1 MGDRIRL
8 WKMYS
13 RKQIEEAAKK
23 AHKDE
28 IEWRIQKEYL
38 QKLHQQ
44 RGKQSSNSSIE
55 EIQIRFARGENIS
68 PLIRE
73 TLLRREGDLPASP
86 MTLLQNTDP
95 PTVCYMNS
103 ILQCI
108 AHLPGFI
115 GCENW
120 PLKIINE
127 GNPVD
132 VKEGETIDSFY
143 DLIEAMRLPL
153 PQTQPQRRALMTKQA
168 NFYTRMYEVTKGNAL
183 GDIFFPLNQSDADSF
198 RVTLFNIITKQVTAP
213 RKAVRTLDEPAG
225 HSMLAPLYGYCRLN
239 NEIQEVRTI
248 DTMFEVAAPPISQ
261 NEQLSPGGFN
271 QWINDPAESKK
282 FRVIPDTLI
291 LKAALFGFDGKYKG
305 AIPIVPMFNIAD
317 FHPAGWEPKNAGST
331 RYRLYG
337 IVCHHGETIDAG
349 HYTALCLRDGEW
361 WHIDDN
367 PPSAA
372 RIALPTNLPSK
383 TLRANPY
390 IFFYVRDGTGPYDIN
405 DDDSFVMRPIVP
417 VGVPAASVAAAGLS
431 AEDLAA
437 YPRFATAAARLAA
450 LKAQPAPR
458 TKRNR
463 VTRKKQRSKH

>member
-13 RKQIEEAAKK
+13 TKQLEAEAKIK
-23 AHKDE
+23 HKEE
-28 IEWRIQKEYL
+28 IEWRKQKEYL

-44 RGKQSSNSSIE
+44 RGKKSSNSSID

-68 PLIRE
+68 ALIRE
-73 TLLRREGDLPASP
+73 TLLGREGDLPASP

-95 PTVCYMNS
+95 ATVCYMNS

-132 VKEGETIDSFY
+132 VKEGQTIDSFFE
-143 DLIEAMRLPL
+143 LIEAMRLPL
-153 PQTQPQRRALMTKQA
+153 PQTQLQRRALMAKQA
-168 NFYTRMYEVTKGNAL
+168 NLYTSMYEVTKGNAL

-239 NEIQEVRTI
+239 NEIQEVRTV
-248 DTMFEVAAPPISQ
+248 DTMFEVASPPISQ
-261 NEQLSPGGFN
+261 NAQDGFN
-271 QWINDPAESKK
+271 QWINDPAETKI
-282 FRVIPDTLI
+282 FRIIPDTFV
-291 LKAALFGFDGKYKG
+291 LKAALFGFEGKHQEM
-305 AIPIVPMFNIAD
+305 IPIVPMFNIANYQ
-317 FHPAGWEPKNAGST
+317 AEGWQPKNAGST
-331 RYRLYG
+331 IYRLHG
-337 IVCHHGETIDAG
+337 LVLHHGETIDAG

-361 WHIDDN
+361 WHIDDD
-367 PPSAA
+367 PPSAE
-372 RIALPTNLPSK
+372 RIALPANLPSK
-383 TLRANPY
+383 ALRANPY

-405 DDDSFVMRPIVP
+405 DDDSFVMRPVVP
-417 VGVPAASVAAAGLS
+417 QAAAAAAGLS
-431 AEDLAA
+431 AEQLAE
-437 YPRFATAAARLAA
+437 YPRFAMAAARLAA
-450 LKAQPAPR
+450 LKAEPKP
-458 TKRNR
+458 KRNR

>member
-13 RKQIEEAAKK
+13 IKQLQEAAKK

-225 HSMLAPLYGYCRLN
+225 HSMLAPLYGYCKLN

-248 DTMFEVAAPPISQ
+248 DTMFEVTAPPISQ

-282 FRVIPDTLI
+282 FRVIPDTII
-291 LKAALFGFDGKYKG
+291 LKAALFGFDGKYKE

-317 FHPAGWEPKNAGST
+317 FQSAEWQPKNAGST

-367 PPSAA
+367 PPSAV

-405 DDDSFVMRPIVP
+405 DDDSFVMRPVAP
-417 VGVPAASVAAAGLS
+417 VDVPAAAVAAAGLS
-431 AEDLAA
+431 AQELAA

-450 LKAQPAPR
+450 LKAQPTSR

>member
-13 RKQIEEAAKK
+13 TKQLEAEAKIK
-23 AHKDE
+23 HKEE
-28 IEWRIQKEYL
+28 IEWRKQKEYL

-44 RGKQSSNSSIE
+44 RGKQSSNSSIDD
-55 EIQIRFARGENIS
+55 IQIRFARGENIS
-68 PLIRE
+68 ALIRE

-95 PTVCYMNS
+95 ATVCYMNS
-103 ILQCI
+103 VLQCI

-120 PLKIINE
+120 PLKVINE

-132 VKEGETIDSFY
+132 VNEGKTIDSFFE
-143 DLIEAMRLPL
+143 LIEAMRLPL
-153 PQTQPQRRALMTKQA
+153 PQTQAQRSALIAKQA

-183 GDIFFPLNQSDADSF
+183 GDIFFPLSQSDADSF

-248 DTMFEVAAPPISQ
+248 DTMFEVSAPPISL
-261 NEQLSPGGFN
+261 NEQVSPGGFN
-271 QWINDPAESKK
+271 QWINDPTESKK
-282 FRVIPDTLI
+282 FRVIPDTI
-291 LKAALFGFDGKYKG
+291 VLKVALFGFNGKYNG
-305 AIPIVPMFNIAD
+305 EIPIVPMFNIAD
-317 FHPAGWEPKNAGST
+317 FCPAGWEPKNAGST

-337 IVCHHGETIDAG
+337 LVLHHGETIDAG

-361 WHIDDN
+361 WHIDDD
-367 PPSAA
+367 PPSAT
-372 RIALPTNLPSK
+372 RIALPANLPSK

-405 DDDSFVMRPIVP
+405 EDDSFVMRPIVP
-417 VGVPAASVAAAGLS
+417 QAAVGATGLT
-431 AEDLAA
+431 AEQLAE
-437 YPRFATAAARLAA
+437 YPRFSKAAAVLAA
-450 LKAQPAPR
+450 LKAPQK
-458 TKRNR
+458 KRNR
-463 VTRKKQRSKH
+463 VTRKKLRFKH

>member
-1 MGDRIRL
+1 
-8 WKMYS
+8 MYS
-13 RKQIEEAAKK
+13 TKQLEAEAKIK
-23 AHKDE
+23 HKEE
-28 IEWRIQKEYL
+28 IEWRKQKEYMIKL
-38 QKLHQQ
+38 QKQ
-44 RGKQSSNSSIE
+44 RSKQGSSSLD
-55 EIQIRFARGENIS
+55 EIQDRFARGENIS
-68 PLIRE
+68 ALIRE

-95 PTVCYMNS
+95 ATVCYMNS
-103 ILQCI
+103 VLQCI
-108 AHLPGFI
+108 THLPGFI

-120 PLKIINE
+120 PLKVINE
-127 GNPVD
+127 GNSVD
-132 VKEGETIDSFY
+132 VKEGQTIDAFFE
-143 DLIEAMRLPL
+143 LIEAMRLPL
-153 PQTQPQRRALMTKQA
+153 PQAQLQRRALMAKQA
-168 NFYTRMYEVTKGNAL
+168 NFYTSMYEVTKGNAL

-213 RKAVRTLDEPAG
+213 RKAVRTLDEPGG

-248 DTMFEVAAPPISQ
+248 DTMFEVEAPPISRDAQ
-261 NEQLSPGGFN
+261 GGFSK
-271 QWINDPAESKK
+271 WINDPAESKI
-282 FRVIPDTLI
+282 FRVIPDTII
-291 LKAALFGFDGKYKG
+291 LKAALFGFEGKYKE

-361 WHIDDN
+361 WHIDDD
-367 PPSAA
+367 PPSAD
-372 RIALPTNLPSK
+372 RIALPSNLPSK
-383 TLRANPY
+383 DLRANPY

-417 VGVPAASVAAAGLS
+417 AAPVGATGLS
-431 AEDLAA
+431 AEQLAE
-437 YPRFATAAARLAA
+437 YPRFAKAAAVLAA
-450 LKAQPAPR
+450 LKAEPKLR

>member
-1 MGDRIRL
+1 
-8 WKMYS
+8 MYS
-13 RKQIEEAAKK
+13 TKQLEAEAKIK
-23 AHKDE
+23 HKEE
-28 IEWRIQKEYL
+28 IEWRKQKEYL
-38 QKLHQQ
+38 QKLQQQ
-44 RGKQSSNSSIE
+44 RGKQSINSSIDD
-55 EIQIRFARGENIS
+55 IQIRFARGENIS
-68 PLIRE
+68 ALIRE

-95 PTVCYMNS
+95 ATVCYMNS
-103 ILQCI
+103 VLQCI

-120 PLKIINE
+120 PLKVINE

-132 VKEGETIDSFY
+132 VKEGETIDAFFE
-143 DLIEAMRLPL
+143 LIEAMRLPL
-153 PQTQPQRRALMTKQA
+153 PQTQPQRRALIAKQA

-213 RKAVRTLDEPAG
+213 RKAVRTLDEPGG

-248 DTMFEVAAPPISQ
+248 DTMFEVQAPPISRDA
-261 NEQLSPGGFN
+261 EGGFS

-282 FRVIPDTLI
+282 FRVIPDTI
-291 LKAALFGFDGKYKG
+291 VLKAALFGFDGKYKE

-337 IVCHHGETIDAG
+337 LVLHHGETIDAG

-361 WHIDDN
+361 WHIDDD
-367 PPSAA
+367 PPSAT
-372 RIALPTNLPSK
+372 RIALPANLPSK
-383 TLRANPY
+383 ALQANPY

-405 DDDSFVMRPIVP
+405 DDDSFVMRPIAPVAVP
-417 VGVPAASVAAAGLS
+417 AAGLS
-431 AEDLAA
+431 AEEMAA
-437 YPRFATAAARLAA
+437 YPRFITAAARLAA
-450 LKAQPAPR
+450 LKAEPKLR

>member
-1 MGDRIRL
+1 
-8 WKMYS
+8 MYS
-13 RKQIEEAAKK
+13 RKQLQEEAKIK
-23 AHKDE
+23 HKEE
-28 IEWRIQKEYL
+28 IEWRKQKEYM
-38 QKLHQQ
+38 QKLYQQ
-44 RGKQSSNSSIE
+44 RGKQSSNSSIND
-55 EIQIRFARGENIS
+55 IQIRFARGENIS
-68 PLIRE
+68 AQIRD

-95 PTVCYMNS
+95 ATVCYMNS

-132 VKEGETIDSFY
+132 VNEGKTIDSFFE
-143 DLIEAMRLPL
+143 LIEAMRLPL
-153 PQTQPQRRALMTKQA
+153 PQTQAQRSALIAKQA
-168 NFYTRMYEVTKGNAL
+168 NFYTSMYEVTKGNAL

-198 RVTLFNIITKQVTAP
+198 RVTLFNIIAKQITAP
-213 RKAVRTLDEPAG
+213 LKAVRTIDEPAG

-239 NEIQEVRTI
+239 NEIKEVRTI
-248 DTMFEVAAPPISQ
+248 DTMFEVRAPPISRDAQ
-261 NEQLSPGGFN
+261 GGFS
-271 QWINDPAESKK
+271 QWINDPAESKI
-282 FRVIPDTLI
+282 FRVIPDTII
-291 LKAALFGFDGKYKG
+291 LKAALFGFDGKYKE

-331 RYRLYG
+331 NYRLYG
-337 IVCHHGETIDAG
+337 LVLHHGETIDAG

-361 WHIDDN
+361 WHIDDD
-367 PPSAA
+367 PPSAV
-372 RIALPTNLPSK
+372 RIALPLNLPSK
-383 TLRANPY
+383 ALRANPY

-417 VGVPAASVAAAGLS
+417 PQAAAAAASGLS
-431 AEDLAA
+431 AEQLAE
-437 YPRFATAAARLAA
+437 YPRFAKAAAVLAA
-450 LKAQPAPR
+450 LKAEPKP
-458 TKRNR
+458 KRNR

>member
-8 WKMYS
+8 WRMYDT
-13 RKQIEEAAKK
+13 KQLEADAKK
-23 AHKDE
+23 NHKEE
-28 IEWRIQKEYL
+28 IEWQKQKEYI
-38 QKLHQQ
+38 QKLLEQ
-44 RGKQSSNSSIE
+44 RTKQGTAE
-55 EIQIRFARGENIS
+55 RHTLDEIQDRFARGENIS

-95 PTVCYMNS
+95 ATVCYMNS

-120 PLKIINE
+120 PLKVIDE
-127 GNPVD
+127 GNPLD
-132 VKEGETIDSFY
+132 VKEGETIDAFFE
-143 DLIEAMRLPL
+143 LIEAMRLPL
-153 PQTQPQRRALMTKQA
+153 PQTQAQRSALMTKQA
-168 NFYTRMYEVTKGNAL
+168 NFFTSVYKVTKGNAL
-183 GDIFFPLNQSDADSF
+183 GDIFFPLSQSDADSF
-198 RVTLFNIITKQVTAP
+198 RVTLFNIIAKQVTAP
-213 RKAVRTLDEPAG
+213 KKAVRTLDEPGG

-248 DTMFEVAAPPISQ
+248 DTMFEVSAPPISQ
-261 NEQLSPGGFN
+261 NERLSPGGFY

-291 LKAALFGFDGKYKG
+291 LKAALFGFDGKHQDT
-305 AIPIVPMFNIAD
+305 IPIVPMFDIVNYQA
-317 FHPAGWEPKNAGST
+317 AEWQPKNAGST

-349 HYTALCLRDGEW
+349 HYTALCFRDGEW
-361 WHIDDN
+361 WHIDDD
-367 PPSAA
+367 PPSAQ
-372 RIALPTNLPSK
+372 RIDLPTNLPSAE
-383 TLRANPY
+383 LRANPY
-390 IFFYVRDGTGPYDIN
+390 IFFYVREGTGPYVIN
-405 DDDSFVMRPIVP
+405 DDDSFVMRPLP
-417 VGVPAASVAAAGLS
+417 VPAAPAVADGLS
-431 AEDLAA
+431 AEELAA
-437 YPRFATAAARLAA
+437 YPRFATAAARLAV
-450 LKAQPAPR
+450 LKAQPTPR